1 MTHLHTIF
9 GTHLSKQF
17 HTGHING
24 NINND
29 YFYTHIY
36 ILYTVINEY
45 MSQSAP
51 FPSDPLPPNASYPC
65 SFCVPFCT
73 GSWSWWTEIWTEL
86 IPQSWGRLT
95 KAGESSG
102 RFHRCQKKV
111 LHPHCFTATQLS
123 LYQLSFPLHLNVP
136 TNAITLLTTENDKVE
151 NKEYK
156 TTKRGGERIK
166 L

>member
-9 GTHLSKQF
+9 GTHLSKHF

-51 FPSDPLPPNASYPC
+51 FPPTLSPERVVSLLFLC
-65 SFCVPFCT
+65 SFFAQEADHDGQKSELNNRYHKVGAGWQRQESHQEGFTGAKRRCYILNALLLLSSHFTSSPSLCT
-73 GSWSWWTEIWTEL
+73 STCL
-86 IPQSWGRLT
+86 LMRLL
-95 KAGESSG
+95 
-102 RFHRCQKKV
+102 CWQQKTIK
-111 LHPHCFTATQLS
+111 
-123 LYQLSFPLHLNVP
+123 
-136 TNAITLLTTENDKVE
+136 
-151 NKEYK
+151 YK
-156 TTKRGGERIK
+156 TKNTKQQREGGKE
-166 L
+166 